1 MTPEFKAALIEACA
15 KGGVEIQNLS
25 EEDRAVYNGFVPKE
39 EKTEEKKEEK
49 QEKETSYSVKVMW
62 FSHVWGVTRGTLT

>member
-39 EKTEEKKEEK
+39 EKTEEKRRK
-49 QEKETSYSVKVMW
+49 QEKR
-62 FSHVWGVTRGTLT
+62 HPIP